1 MKIGLIRSNM
11 FIKVKNIRNNK
22 ETYINIYNFSFIK
35 YNDNNNLLFKDNIE
49 MYELEFKT
57 KKAREEFIDK
67 LINNNLINQDVK

>member
-1 MKIGLIRSNM
+1 M

-35 YNDNNNLLFKDNIE
+35 EDENNNLFFKDSNEI
-49 MYELEFKT
+49 YVLELKT

-67 LINNNLINQDVK
+67 IVNNNLAQDDK

>member
-1 MKIGLIRSNM
+1 M

-35 YNDNNNLLFKDNIE
+35 EDENNNLLFKDSNEI
-49 MYELEFKT
+49 YELEFKT

-67 LINNNLINQDVK
+67 LTNNNLAQDVK